1 MRLTD
6 RLAKAQKIAIVIALE
21 WQSGWPEAIS
31 SISGAQSG
39 PAGMPM
45 HPLTQAVCL
54 PLTRLAGWLRL
65 IIWLALI
72 GLWAAVPVRSL
83 RPSPEEPSRH

>member
-6 RLAKAQKIAIVIALE
+6 RLGKAQKIAIVIAL
-21 WQSGWPEAIS
+21 GMAVGVGGAIS

-54 PLTRLAGWLRL
+54 PLTRLAGWLHL
-65 IIWLALI
+65 IIWLAVI
-72 GLWAAVPVRSL
+72 GLPRLRTVAVA
-83 RPSPEEPSRH
+83 